1 MRITKI
7 KYFNESRTINVTKT
21 RKPEQPLP
29 TLQDLLTFGSARR
42 WMVTHTEP
50 RGDTLWV
57 WLGTP

>member
-7 KYFNESRTINVTKT
+7 KYFNESGTINVTKT

-29 TLQDLLTFGSARR
+29 YLQDLHTFGSARR
-42 WMVTHTEP
+42 WMVTKTEP

-57 WLGTP
+57 WLGMP